1 MRMRLPRFS
10 FLDGVTRGVSA
21 NIGWLFFDQALRLAV
36 GLFVGV
42 WTARY
47 LGPSEFGLLNFAT
60 AFVAIVGSL
69 ATLGLNGVVVRN
81 LVLSPS
87 EAPRILAS
95 AASLQLVAGGCAS
108 VLAILLVRVTNA
120 DSANAIILVTIAGLA
135 LPFQW
140 GSVVRYWYEAKVMS
154 RYVVWVDLSIFFAF
168 SAVRI
173 ALILTQASVTYF
185 AWSMAAQAACNTLAL
200 LVMHFAVFGRGV
212 FSIPDL
218 ATCRRLIRQGWP
230 LALAGLAIIVYTR
243 TDQLML
249 EMLCGSASVG
259 VYAAAL
265 KLSEIWYAL
274 PVILTASLFP
284 SILLLRSTAPDHFRS
299 RMQQLLRVLV
309 AAAFFMGVV
318 MTVAA
323 PTLVPMVFGDD
334 YSQSASILRVHFWS
348 AVFVFIGV
356 ASGHWLVAE
365 GLQIHALYR
374 TVLGALMNIAGNFVL
389 IPPYGALGAAWA
401 TLLSQIVAAYLMDAV
416 SVSTRPMFIMKT
428 RALMFWRGWS
438 PQRGLP

>member
-10 FLDGVTRGVSA
+10 FLDGVTSGISA
-21 NIGWLFFDQALRLAV
+21 NIGWLFFDQALRLAL
-36 GLFVGV
+36 GLFVGA

-47 LGPSEFGLLNFAT
+47 LGPSQFGLFNFAT
-60 AFVAIVGSL
+60 AFVAIAGSL
-69 ATLGLNGVVVRN
+69 VTLGLNGVVVRH
-81 LVLSPS
+81 LILRPS

-108 VLAILLVRVTNA
+108 ILAILLVRVTNA
-120 DSANAIILVTIAGLA
+120 ASAEAIVLVTITALT

-140 GSVVRYWYEAKVMS
+140 ASVVRYWCEAKVMS
-154 RYVVWVDLSIFFAF
+154 RYVVWVDLLVFFAF
-168 SAVRI
+168 SALRV
-173 ALILTQASVTYF
+173 ALILAQAQVTYF
-185 AWSMAAQAACNTLAL
+185 AWSMAAQAACNAVAL

-212 FSIPDL
+212 FAIPDL
-218 ATCRRLIRQGWP
+218 GTCRQLVRQGWP

-249 EMLCGSASVG
+249 EMLCGSTSVG

-284 SILLLRSTAPDHFRS
+284 SILLLRSAAPDRYRS
-299 RMQQLLRVLV
+299 RMQQLLRLLV
-309 AAAFFMGVV
+309 AAAFFMGVL

-334 YSQSASILRVHFWS
+334 YSQSASVLRVHFWS

-356 ASGHWLVAE
+356 ASGNWLVAE
-365 GLQIHALYR
+365 GLQIQALYR
-374 TVLGALMNIAGNFVL
+374 TVLGAMVNIAGNFVL

-416 SVSTRPMFIMKT
+416 SVSTRPMFVMKT

-438 PQRGLP
+438 PQGGLP

>member
-1 MRMRLPRFS
+1 MPI
-10 FLDGVTRGVSA
+10 VSLFRQVSKA
-21 NIGWLFFDQALRLAV
+21 GSGILSNMGWLTLDQMSRLFV
-36 GLFVGV
+36 GVLVGV

-69 ATLGLNGVVVRN
+69 ATLGLNGVVVRH
-81 LVLSPS
+81 LILSPA

-95 AASLQLVAGGCAS
+95 AAVLQLVAGGCACI
-108 VLAILLVRVTNA
+108 LAIVLVRVTNT
-120 DSANAIILVTIAGLA
+120 DSANAILLVTIAALA

-140 GSVVRYWYEAKVMS
+140 GSVVRYWYEAKVIS
-154 RYVVWVDLSIFFAF
+154 RYVVWVDLSIFMAF
-168 SAVRI
+168 SVVRV
-173 ALILTQASVTYF
+173 ALILAQASVTYF
-185 AWSMAAQAACNTLAL
+185 AWSMAAQAACNSLAL
-200 LVMHFAVFGRGV
+200 LVMHFAAFGRGV
-212 FSIPDL
+212 FSTPDL
-218 ATCRRLIRQGWP
+218 GTCRQLIRQGWP

-249 EMLCGSASVG
+249 EMLCDSTSVG

-265 KLSEIWYAL
+265 KFSEIWYAL

-299 RMQQLLRVLV
+299 RMQQLLRLLV
-309 AAAFFMGVV
+309 AAAFFMGAL
-318 MTVAA
+318 MSVAA

-334 YSQSASILRVHFWS
+334 YSQSASILRVQFWS

-356 ASGHWLVAE
+356 ASGNWLVAE

-374 TVLGALMNIAGNFVL
+374 TVFGALVNIAGNFVL

-438 PQRGLP
+438 PQGGLP